1 MDSFEKEYIQ
11 RKMYSYNIPTIICNK
26 INLHYE
32 APCFIT
38 KHGKTCV
45 HEKSDADK
53 GLRLL

>member
-1 MDSFEKEYIQ
+1 
-11 RKMYSYNIPTIICNK
+11 MYSYNIPTIICNK